1 MLYSCTCIISFFQFL
16 GYTSTLPLLYDIQ
29 KCTLLVKIF
38 LLHTMKFKYIDGLFL
53 AVIMIEYIP
62 GIDLIINKKLKDF
75 KTRMFLINK
84 RSV

>member
-1 MLYSCTCIISFFQFL
+1 MREMLYSCTCIISFFQFL

-38 LLHTMKFKYIDGLFL
+38 LLRTMKYIDGLFL

-62 GIDLIINKKLKDF
+62 GIDLIINKKL
-75 KTRMFLINK
+75 RL
-84 RSV
+84 